1 MARAA
6 RSWAVRGK
14 GGKSPNLRAAG
25 HTHER
30 ARLGKGR
37 LPATRPARE
46 SHSDHARGRWTPR
59 RVRRRPRA
67 VLHETAVA
75 PRANREETPRAMA
88 ANSIIVQCL
97 KCNKVLSDSTALVL
111 SDKERKILG
120 VKGASSI
127 QVHEVRDP
135 TRGTRSRA
143 IETTEN
149 LRRSAQIDHSRPNAL
164 TPSRSVSTLFRS
176 RRRRP

>member
-6 RSWAVRGK
+6 RSCS
-14 GGKSPNLRAAG
+14 GGAD
-25 HTHER
+25 ER
-30 ARLGKGR
+30 AGKAKPPGGWTHAR
-37 LPATRPARE
+37 ARE
-46 SHSDHARGRWTPR
+46 AGKRTPPRDTARSRVALGSRPRSSDTPESPSSSPR
-59 RVRRRPRA
+59 RPSRNHRRSQRKPRK
-67 VLHETAVA
+67 
-75 PRANREETPRAMA
+75 MA

-149 LRRSAQIDHSRPNAL
+149 LRRSAQIDHSRPFAL

-176 RRRRP
+176 HRRRP

>member
-1 MARAA
+1 
-6 RSWAVRGK
+6 
-14 GGKSPNLRAAG
+14 
-25 HTHER
+25 
-30 ARLGKGR
+30 
-37 LPATRPARE
+37 
-46 SHSDHARGRWTPR
+46 
-59 RVRRRPRA
+59 
-67 VLHETAVA
+67 
-75 PRANREETPRAMA
+75 MA

-111 SDKERKILG
+111 SDKERKVLG

-127 QVHEVRDP
+127 QVHEVRYP

-149 LRRSAQIDHSRPNAL
+149 LRRSARIDHSRPNAL
-164 TPSRSVSTLFRS
+164 TPSRSVSTPFRS